1 MLHASVL
8 LALEIVKAQPEKF
21 AVIIASVVDAE
32 VIESRFQV
40 AIAE

>member
-8 LALEIVKAQPEKF
+8 LALEIVEAQPEKF
-21 AVIIASVVDAE
+21 AVTVASVVDAE